1 MTIIL
6 SNLNRFKKLFSLE
19 DSLVNLQLKG
29 YKKSRRTLHMCD
41 MLLHYLVTET
51 AKQAINDNLQG
62 SVAAC
67 LRCGGVDNN
76 HIKKGL
82 LLTLEWKKLRSVNI
96 WQSYKQESDCLV
108 HLRAWTTHCYK
119 TEKVHRTI
127 TFLLVTLPNIH
138 RFKKKLL
145 ADSAINLFNLVINN
159 PPHLKY
165 AATLPCN
172 LSVTASLLALMFHKV
187 V

>member
-1 MTIIL
+1 VGQNSGPQTDDHSSVKSYPISI
-6 SNLNRFKKLFSLE
+6 LFSLE

-82 LLTLEWKKLRSVNI
+82 LLTLE
-96 WQSYKQESDCLV
+96 
-108 HLRAWTTHCYK
+108 
-119 TEKVHRTI
+119 
-127 TFLLVTLPNIH
+127 
-138 RFKKKLL
+138 
-145 ADSAINLFNLVINN
+145 
-159 PPHLKY
+159 
-165 AATLPCN
+165 
-172 LSVTASLLALMFHKV
+172 
-187 V
+187 